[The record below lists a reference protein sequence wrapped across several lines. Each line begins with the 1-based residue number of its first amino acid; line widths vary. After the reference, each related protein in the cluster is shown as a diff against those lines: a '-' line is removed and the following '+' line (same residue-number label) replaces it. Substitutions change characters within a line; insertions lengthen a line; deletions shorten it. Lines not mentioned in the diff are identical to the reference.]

1 MKKQHRLDNLE
12 QALTNLEQQVQ
23 DLQNDLTQTSNQ
35 VNYLEDKTDSNQQQL
50 DYNERVLD
58 IQQEAIARLQG
69 LPTNQVDTI
78 YLPSGKLSKYTN
90 YFSLY
95 YYMEVDGKEA
105 LHGLDRDATDRKKLD
120 KFIQGYIKQLDYAD
134 NHKVRVSKL
143 YSNNG
148 YTYSYSLT
156 GKEAE
161 LLHKYHNQ
169 LDIETLWHDNQLA
182 GFKLVI

>member
-1 MKKQHRLDNLE
+1 MKTKNRLSELE
-12 QALTNLEQQVQ
+12 QALTNLEKQVA
-23 DLQNDLTQTSNQ
+23 DLHNDLTQTSNQ

-58 IQQEAIARLQG
+58 IQQDAIARLQG
-69 LPTNQVDTI
+69 LPTKHTI
-78 YLPSGKLSKYTN
+78 YLPSGKLDKYTN

-95 YYMEVDGKEA
+95 YYTNYGVEA
-105 LHGLDRDATDRKKLD
+105 LEGLDRDATDRDTLD
-120 KFIQGYIKQLDYAD
+120 KFIQSYIKQLDYAD

-169 LDIETLWHDNQLA
+169 LDIETLWHDNQPES
-182 GFKLVI
+182 FKLVI